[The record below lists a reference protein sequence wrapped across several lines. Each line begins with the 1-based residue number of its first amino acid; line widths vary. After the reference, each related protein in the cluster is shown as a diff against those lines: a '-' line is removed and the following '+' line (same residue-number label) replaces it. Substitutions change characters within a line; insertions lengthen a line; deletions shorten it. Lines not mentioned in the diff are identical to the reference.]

1 MINIVSFVVLKSLT
15 IVMKLTRIIL
25 LATYVIFASACIY
38 KTPVQQ
44 GNVLV
49 QDDVN
54 EINPGM
60 SKRQIAII
68 LGTPAIADP
77 FNQDRWDY
85 INTFKLKGKT
95 GEIKKLSLFFQ
106 EGKLIRTEGNYF
118 PEKNSSTIEK
128 E

>member
-1 MINIVSFVVLKSLT
+1 MKSST
-15 IVMKLTRIIL
+15 IL
-25 LATYVIFASACIY
+25 LSLFIIVFSTACLY

-44 GNVLV
+44 GNILL
-49 QDDVN
+49 QEDVDK
-54 EINPGM
+54 IKPGM

-85 INTFKLKGKT
+85 INAFKLKGEIE
-95 GEIKKLSLFFQ
+95 EIKKLTLFFDKD
-106 EGKLIRTEGNYF
+106 KLVKTEGNYF
-118 PEKNSSTIEK
+118 PEKNSISVEDN

>member
-1 MINIVSFVVLKSLT
+1 MKSTTILFICFILFVST
-15 IVMKLTRIIL
+15 G
-25 LATYVIFASACIY
+25 CIY

-49 QDDVN
+49 QKDVD
-54 EINPGM
+54 EVKPGM

-85 INTFKLKGKT
+85 VNTYKIDGKIDK
-95 GEIKKLSLFFQ
+95 IKRLTLFFTDN
-106 EGKLIRTEGNYF
+106 KLVKTEGNYF
-118 PEKNSSTIEK
+118 PESNSELTE
-128 E
+128 